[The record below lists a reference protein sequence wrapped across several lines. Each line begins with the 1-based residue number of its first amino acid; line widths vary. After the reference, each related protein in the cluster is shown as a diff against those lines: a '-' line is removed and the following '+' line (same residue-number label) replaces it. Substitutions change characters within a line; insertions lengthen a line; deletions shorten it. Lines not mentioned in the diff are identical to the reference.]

1 MFIPIAFI
9 AIGVF
14 IGISQSAG
22 TGGGPILN
30 MCIMMGINS
39 DPKIAMALTYIFL
52 MGGSLASILQNMW
65 KKREDGSP
73 LTDYVL
79 VELTLP
85 MTLSGSI
92 FGVKNV

>member
-52 MGGSLASILQNMW
+52 MGGSLASIIQNLW

-73 LTDYVL
+73 LTNYVL
-79 VELTLP
+79 
-85 MTLSGSI
+85 I
-92 FGVKNV
+92 

>member
-1 MFIPIAFI
+1 MFIPIVFI
-9 AIGVF
+9 VLGVF

-30 MCIMMGINS
+30 MCIMMGINH

-52 MGGSLASILQNMW
+52 MGGSFASILGNLF
-65 KKREDGSP
+65 KKKDDGSP

-79 VELTLP
+79 
-85 MTLSGSI
+85 I
-92 FGVKNV
+92 